1 MSYKERLAMNINENL
16 LHQVAARFIKG
27 KDIDVNISGS
37 EVQLEALQ
45 DLLNV
50 SKELMTELK
59 KSSPNVDYVIDLTN
73 KKKQLTKRFQ
83 NITGIRWKL

>member
-1 MSYKERLAMNINENL
+1 MSYKERLTMNINENL

-37 EVQLEALQ
+37 EIQLEALQ

-59 KSSPNVDYVIDLTN
+59 KNSPDVKYIIDLTN

>member
-1 MSYKERLAMNINENL
+1 MSYKERLTMNINENL

-27 KDIDVNISGS
+27 KDIDINISGS
-37 EVQLEALQ
+37 EIQLEALQ
-45 DLLNV
+45 DLLRV
-50 SKELMTELK
+50 SKDLMTELK
-59 KSSPNVDYVIDLTN
+59 KNSPDVDYVIDLTN

>member
-1 MSYKERLAMNINENL
+1 MSYKERLTMNINENL

-37 EVQLEALQ
+37 EIQLEALQ

-50 SKELMTELK
+50 SKELMTELNK
-59 KSSPNVDYVIDLTN
+59 NSPDVDYIIDLTN

-83 NITGIRWKL
+83 NTTGIMWKL

>member
-1 MSYKERLAMNINENL
+1 MNINENL

-27 KDIDVNISGS
+27 KDIDVNIKGS

-45 DLLNV
+45 DLLNT
-50 SKELMTELK
+50 SKDLMSELK
-59 KSSPNVDYVIDLTN
+59 KSNPNVDTIIELTN

-83 NITGIRWKL
+83 NITGIKWNL

>member
-1 MSYKERLAMNINENL
+1 MNINENL

-27 KDIDVNISGS
+27 KDININISGS
-37 EVQLEALQ
+37 EIQLETLQ

-59 KSSPNVDYVIDLTN
+59 KNNPNVDYIIDLTN
-73 KKKQLTKRFQ
+73 KKKHLTKRFQ
-83 NITGIRWKL
+83 NTTGIRWKL

>member
-59 KSSPNVDYVIDLTN
+59 KNSPDVDYVIDLTN

>member
-1 MSYKERLAMNINENL
+1 MNINENL

-27 KDIDVNISGS
+27 KDINVNISGS
-37 EVQLEALQ
+37 EIQLEALQ

-59 KSSPNVDYVIDLTN
+59 KNSPNVDHIIDLTN

>member
-1 MSYKERLAMNINENL
+1 MNINENL

-27 KDIDVNISGS
+27 KDIDVNINGS

-45 DLLNV
+45 DLLNT
-50 SKELMTELK
+50 SKDLMSELK
-59 KSSPNVDYVIDLTN
+59 KSNPNVDIIIELTN

-83 NITGIRWKL
+83 NITGIKWKL

>member
-1 MSYKERLAMNINENL
+1 MPCKERLAMNINENL

-37 EVQLEALQ
+37 EIQLEALQ

-59 KSSPNVDYVIDLTN
+59 KNSPDVDYVIELTN